1 MSIDITIEEMEA
13 LPAESYELF
22 DIRGEIERAHGILP
36 NSTASSADVLMEN
49 PPEDKGKKIIICC
62 SRGQISRDIAEEL
75 QEQGYEAYSLKG
87 GYVGW
92 LMADMK
98 KKEADDVCEHVEL
111 SIRKKFKKKIWSKF
125 TKAVREYELVKEGDR
140 IAVCISGGKDSMLMA
155 KLFQEFQRHGQFSF
169 ELVFLCMDPGYNE
182 ANRHI
187 IESNAELLGIPLT
200 FFETSIFDTVYQI
213 KSSPC
218 YLCARMRRG
227 HLYKKAKELGC
238 NKIAL
243 GHHYD
248 DVIETAFMGMLYSGQ
263 WEAMLPRLK
272 STNFDGMELIRPLY
286 FIREDDIKAWRDE
299 NHLHFIQC
307 ACHFTDTCT
316 TCAVT
321 PESSDASRTG
331 HKRMETKRI
340 IAELKKTNPMI
351 ESNIFHAT
359 ENVSIDKLLGYKK
372 DGKHHSFLE
381 EFDGE

>member
-36 NSTASSADVLMEN
+36 NSTASSADALMEN
-49 PPEDKGKKIIICC
+49 PPEDKEKKIIICC

-125 TKAVREYELVKEGDR
+125 TKAVREYELVKEGDQ

-155 KLFQEFQRHGQFSF
+155 KLFQELKRHNKFNF
-169 ELVFLCMDPGYNE
+169 EVKFLVMDPGYSPE
-182 ANRHI
+182 NRKVI
-187 IESNAELLGIPLT
+187 EENARKMKIPIQIFESNI
-200 FFETSIFDTVYQI
+200 FESVFEIE
-213 KSSPC
+213 KSPC
-218 YLCARMRRG
+218 YICARMRRG
-227 HLYKKAKELGC
+227 YLYNFAQQMGC

-248 DVIETAFMGMLYSGQ
+248 DVIETILMGMLYSAQ
-263 WEAMLPRLK
+263 VQTMMPKLH
-272 STNFDGMELIRPLY
+272 STNFEGMELIRPMYL
-286 FIREDDIKAWRDE
+286 IREDDIKAWRDY
-299 NHLHFIQC
+299 NDLHFIQC
-307 ACHFTDTCT
+307 ACKFTDTCT
-316 TCAVT
+316 TCNN
-321 PESSDASRTG
+321 EENQS
-331 HKRMETKRI
+331 KRMEIKKL
-340 IAELKKTNPMI
+340 IAELKKTNPFV
-351 ESNIFHAT
+351 EGNIFKSV
-359 ENVSIDKLLGYKK
+359 ENVNLDTVVGYKAK
-372 DGKHHSFLE
+372 GVRHNFL
-381 EFDGE
+381 DTYND